1 MEPGVSPERAPDA
14 ALDLTVDHPNP
25 AGPVRRE
32 LPPGEIVGRYRIVR
46 LLGRGGMG
54 SVYFAERADEEYQ
67 QSVALKVVEWCPA
80 VTDLAGRFRAER
92 QILARLTHE
101 NIARLLDGGQMPDGT
116 PYLVMEHIDGTRI
129 DHYCKLGRLNI
140 EARLK
145 LMQQVCA
152 SVQYA
157 HQNLV
162 IHRDLKPSN
171 ILVTEQGVVK
181 LLDFGVAKLLSADHD
196 SDPSMTQQIDRVLTP
211 DHASPEQLLGQ
222 PVGTTS
228 DIYALGVLLY
238 ELLSGKRP
246 FEFANLSLSEIT
258 RIVGLTSPAPPSAR
272 IRTETDRRG
281 LANELRGDLDNIVL
295 KAMHRDPNRR
305 YPSAAALAADIQN
318 YLDGRPVQARPDT
331 FTYRARK
338 FLRRN
343 VWAVAGV
350 TASVMMIVTVI
361 SFYTVRLSEERDIA
375 QRERKAADTVAEFMI
390 DVFRRANPNETR
402 GAEVTARD
410 ALDAAAARIDRDLN
424 NEPRLRLALMRKMG
438 QSYSGLG
445 LMPEALSLMERQ
457 VSVARELF
465 GETDVEL
472 ARALEALGHVHH
484 SMSKFILAEQAFG
497 EAELIRIRL
506 GLEHD
511 AEWVLLLHS
520 VATNLRAEQRFEDA
534 IKYHLRAEQG
544 ARALPE
550 SEHATL
556 GNVLQGM
563 AFTYG
568 ESGDYVRAERYAREA
583 LPLLEGAVY
592 EGHDLYGNGLNTL
605 GHILRR
611 QFKIE
616 EAEPLFRRFV
626 ARQTEMLGKNHFLV
640 ARAQNNLATLLRAK
654 ADYKG
659 AEEAL
664 LEALRIYQ
672 SGREPDQLDLA
683 IAHHNLAGVY
693 REAGD
698 FVHALEHADIAIA
711 LKREAVG
718 PGSPQLVS
726 SLLERAGA
734 LRELGKF
741 ADAHVALA
749 EAETIAAQRFDQ
761 KDRRHVMVTIERGRL
776 NFVTGKTVEAQ
787 QDLEAAVASLR
798 KQDEPARLAEALC
811 NLAELRTDAGDM
823 AGARTLLDEAATLR
837 RKIMPA
843 AHPALAAVQRQL
855 SALKGTDHT
864 AP

>member
-1 MEPGVSPERAPDA
+1 MEPGVSPEPAPSA
-14 ALDLTVDHPNP
+14 ADPTSDHPNP
-25 AGPVRRE
+25 AGIIRRDL
-32 LPPGEIVGRYRIVR
+32 LPGAIVGRYRIVR

-54 SVYFAERADEEYQ
+54 SVYFAERADEQYQ

-92 QILARLTHE
+92 QILARLSHE

-116 PYLVMEHIDGTRI
+116 PYLVMEHIAGTRI
-129 DHYCKLGRLNI
+129 DHYCRLGRLNTV
-140 EARLK
+140 EKLK

-171 ILVTEQGVVK
+171 ILVTGQGVVK
-181 LLDFGVAKLLSADHD
+181 LLDFGVAKLLSAGGGPDH
-196 SDPSMTQQIDRVLTP
+196 SMTQQIDRVLTP

-228 DIYALGVLLY
+228 DIYALGVLMY
-238 ELLSGKRP
+238 ELLSGQRP

-258 RIVGLTSPAPPSAR
+258 RIVGLTTPAPPSAR
-272 IRTETDRRG
+272 IPTQTDRRG
-281 LANELRGDLDNIVL
+281 LAAELRGDLDNIVL

-305 YPSAAALAADIQN
+305 YASAAALAADIQN
-318 YLDGRPVQARPDT
+318 YLDGRPVQARSDT
-331 FTYRARK
+331 WAYRARK

-343 VWAVAGV
+343 VWAVSGAA
-350 TASVMMIVTVI
+350 ASVLMIVTLI
-361 SFYTVRLSEERDIA
+361 AFYTARLSHERDIA

-410 ALDAAAARIDRDLN
+410 ALDAAAARIDRDLT

-457 VSVARELF
+457 VSVARSLF

-484 SMSKFILAEQAFG
+484 SMSKFTLAEQVFG

-511 AEWVLLLHS
+511 AEWVRLLHS
-520 VATNLRAEQRFEDA
+520 IAANLRAEQRFEEA
-534 IKYHLRAEQG
+534 IKYHLRAEAG

-550 SEHATL
+550 SEHGTL
-556 GNVLQGM
+556 GNVLQGL

-568 ESGDYVRAERYAREA
+568 ESGDYVNAERYAREA
-583 LPLLEGAVY
+583 LPLLDGAVY
-592 EGHDLYGNGLNTL
+592 EGHDLYANGLNTL
-605 GHILRR
+605 AHILRR
-611 QFKIE
+611 QFKLE
-616 EAEPLFRRFV
+616 EAESLFRRFV
-626 ARQTEMLGKNHFLV
+626 ERQTEMLGKNHFLV

-659 AEEAL
+659 AEAAL
-664 LEALRIYQ
+664 LEALRIYE

-698 FVHALEHADIAIA
+698 FAQALQEADQAIA

-734 LRELGKF
+734 LRELGKLTE
-741 ADAHVALA
+741 ARGALTEA
-749 EAETIAAQRFDQ
+749 EAIAAQRFDA
-761 KDRRHVMVTIERGRL
+761 KDRRHVMITMERGRVNL
-776 NFVTGKTVEAQ
+776 ALGKTGDATK
-787 QDLEAAVASLR
+787 DLEDAVASLR
-798 KQDEPARLAEALC
+798 KQDEPVRLAEALC
-811 NLAELRTDAGDM
+811 VLAELRSDAGD
-823 AGARTLLDEAATLR
+823 ADIARALLDEAASLR
-837 RKIMPA
+837 RKIMPP

-855 SALKGTDHT
+855 GALRGTEHV
-864 AP
+864 AQ